1 MATVLLIIIYMI
13 FISLGLP
20 DSMLGSSFPAIA
32 DNIKAPIQFTSYISP
47 ITSICTILS
56 SLCTPFLIKRFKEQY
71 VISFSIMLTAIGL
84 LIFSF
89 ARENT
94 LYLLFISAVP
104 LGLGAGAIDAS
115 INNYV
120 ALHYKAIHMNWLHC
134 CWGVGASISP
144 MIIGAFID
152 PSNNSKG
159 WNIGILTVSII
170 QFVIMFISF
179 ISVPLWNRMKVKED
193 KKEEKKEDYKYVK
206 LFKNPVFYLT
216 VLAFFCYCGLETTM
230 GLWTGSYLNYGKG
243 FDTAQAAS
251 LSSFFF
257 IGITVGRFISGP
269 LSLKIKENNM
279 IRIGEIIISISMVFM
294 IISSV
299 YQEEYTKSLAL
310 ASIVI
315 CGLGCAPIYPA
326 IIRLTPYRF
335 SKAGSQKAMSL
346 EVAIAYIGNLI
357 SPFIF
362 GEIAKAINN
371 YLILP
376 YIIITFLSVMI
387 LCHEIINIRLK
398 KRDSIL
404 NDEDKKKYLAEV

>member
-56 SLCTPFLIKRFKEQY
+56 SLCAPFLIKRFKEQY

-94 LYLLFISAVP
+94 LYLLFISALP

-152 PSNNSKG
+152 PNNNSKG

-243 FDTAQAAS
+243 FDTAQSAS

>member
-32 DNIKAPIQFTSYISP
+32 DNINAPIQFTSYISP

-56 SLCTPFLIKRFKEQY
+56 SLCAPFLIKRFKEQY

-89 ARENT
+89 ARENM

-152 PSNNSKG
+152 PNNSSKG

-243 FDTAQAAS
+243 FDTAQSAS

>member
-1 MATVLLIIIYMI
+1 
-13 FISLGLP
+13 
-20 DSMLGSSFPAIA
+20 
-32 DNIKAPIQFTSYISP
+32 
-47 ITSICTILS
+47 
-56 SLCTPFLIKRFKEQY
+56 
-71 VISFSIMLTAIGL
+71 
-84 LIFSF
+84 
-89 ARENT
+89 
-94 LYLLFISAVP
+94 
-104 LGLGAGAIDAS
+104 
-115 INNYV
+115 
-120 ALHYKAIHMNWLHC
+120 
-134 CWGVGASISP
+134 
-144 MIIGAFID
+144 
-152 PSNNSKG
+152 
-159 WNIGILTVSII
+159 
-170 QFVIMFISF
+170 
-179 ISVPLWNRMKVKED
+179 
-193 KKEEKKEDYKYVK
+193 
-206 LFKNPVFYLT
+206 
-216 VLAFFCYCGLETTM
+216 
-230 GLWTGSYLNYGKG
+230 
-243 FDTAQAAS
+243 
-251 LSSFFF
+251 
-257 IGITVGRFISGP
+257 
-269 LSLKIKENNM
+269 M

-294 IISSV
+294 IISSE

>member
-47 ITSICTILS
+47 ITSICTIVS
-56 SLCTPFLIKRFKEQY
+56 SLCAPFLIKRFKEQY

-152 PSNNSKG
+152 PNNNSKG

-206 LFKNPVFYLT
+206 LFKNPIFYLT

-243 FDTAQAAS
+243 FDTAQSAS

-299 YQEEYTKSLAL
+299 YQEEYTKSFAL

>member
-47 ITSICTILS
+47 ITSICTIVS
-56 SLCTPFLIKRFKEQY
+56 SLCAPFLIKRFKEQY

-152 PSNNSKG
+152 PNNNSKG

-206 LFKNPVFYLT
+206 LFKNPIFYLT

-243 FDTAQAAS
+243 FDTAQSAS

-299 YQEEYTKSLAL
+299 CQEEYTKSLAL